1 MSSRCKCASSNCVNC
16 KKTRVKANWA
26 KCLDIFQKQN
36 KTCTE
41 AQKKINP
48 RCPCPPKIKF
58 TTNHSSSHHQ
68 QSKKMEQAQIIK
80 QSFLSRKWRRAV
92 YDKKTKKYIIS
103 GNSKQECRTQK
114 IT

>member
-1 MSSRCKCASSNCVNC
+1 MSSRCKCAGSNCIDC
-16 KKTRVKANWA
+16 KKTRVKTNWA

-48 RCPCPPKIKF
+48 QCPCPPKIKF
-58 TTNHSSSHHQ
+58 ITNHSSLHLQ
-68 QSKKMEQAQIIK
+68 QSKKMEQSQIIK

-103 GNSKQECRTQK
+103 GNSNKECRTQK